1 MKKNITKRIV
11 TALTTGILA
20 LALLAAPCI
29 TFAAASNAGTAKEA
43 AATDKAA
50 KEKKEL
56 TYEQAREI
64 ALKDAGLEGKDV
76 TWFETQKDKDK
87 KTKTVT
93 WDLGFF
99 LDDTEY
105 EYEININDGK
115 IVEKSTEKM
124 SAQDKAENE
133 QQALTLDSILK
144 DHPDV
149 AITADQALEIALKD
163 AGVDLSAVQILKN
176 NLDNDDG
183 VIIYEI
189 EFSKDNKKY
198 DYDIDANSG
207 AVLDKDSESAAD
219 KD

>member
-1 MKKNITKRIV
+1 MKKNIRKKMV
-11 TALTTGILA
+11 TALTTATLA

-29 TFAAASNAGTAKEA
+29 TFAAASNASTAKGT

-50 KEKKEL
+50 KEAKEL

-87 KTKTVT
+87 KTKTVS

-105 EYEININDGK
+105 DYEINIIDGT
-115 IVEKSTEKM
+115 ILEKSSEKM
-124 SAQDKAENE
+124 SAEDKAENE

-149 AITADQALEIALKD
+149 ATTADQALEIALKD
-163 AGVDLSAVQILKN
+163 AGVDLSAVQVLKN

-189 EFSKDNKKY
+189 EFSKGNKKY
-198 DYDIDANSG
+198 EYDIDANSG
-207 AVLDKDSESAAD
+207 AILDKDTDSVSD

>member
-1 MKKNITKRIV
+1 MKKTRKKLF
-11 TALTTGILA
+11 TALATCTLA

-29 TFAAASNAGTAKEA
+29 SFAASSEATTAKEG
-43 AATDKAA
+43 AAT
-50 KEKKEL
+50 EI
-56 TYEQAREI
+56 TYEEAREI

-105 EYEININDGK
+105 EYEIDISNGQIL
-115 IVEKSTEKM
+115 EKTSEKM
-124 SAQDKAENE
+124 SAADKAENE

-144 DHPDV
+144 ANPDV
-149 AITADQALEIALKD
+149 AITADLALEAALKD
-163 AGVDLSAVQILKN
+163 AGLDLSAVEVVKN

-189 EFSKDNKKY
+189 VFTNGGKKY
-198 DYDIDANSG
+198 EYDIDANSG
-207 AVLDKDSESAAD
+207 AILDKDTESACD
-219 KD
+219 DD

>member
-1 MKKNITKRIV
+1 MKKTRKRLF
-11 TALTTGILA
+11 TALATGTLA
-20 LALLAAPCI
+20 LALLTAPCLS
-29 TFAAASNAGTAKEA
+29 FAAASESTTATEQA
-43 AATDKAA
+43 AAA
-50 KEKKEL
+50 EI

-105 EYEININDGK
+105 EYEIDITNGQIL
-115 IVEKSTEKM
+115 EKTSEKM
-124 SAQDKAENE
+124 SAEDKAENE

-144 DHPDV
+144 ANPDV
-149 AITADQALEIALKD
+149 AITADLALEAALKD
-163 AGVDLSAVQILKN
+163 AGLDLSAVEVVKN

-183 VIIYEI
+183 IIIYEI
-189 EFSKDNKKY
+189 VFTKDGKKY
-198 DYDIDANSG
+198 EYDIDANSG
-207 AVLDKDSESAAD
+207 AILDKDTESAAD
-219 KD
+219 DD